1 MASQL
6 PDALIASIK
15 LSQDIELAN
24 AFDQLKN
31 NPAAYTQFL
40 QNQNCAVYS
49 NIVTQKEG
57 IFQKVYGDLDRST
70 RVQGSTMQAG
80 KSNKNL
86 VAVQDQIYEQ
96 TKAEA
101 DNVIHDKNLATR
113 KAEMNEWTVG
123 NKQDTLF
130 VFTALF
136 IMLSGLILITVL
148 WRMGLIGSG
157 LWVGLGAPM
166 IIVFVLIF
174 IRRSMYTTNMR
185 DKRWWNRT
193 SFPEKQ
199 KKIAMPSCADLQ
211 AAATG
216 AANALDTAT
225 ATAG

>member
-1 MASQL
+1 MAASSQL
-6 PDALIASIK
+6 PDALISSIK

-40 QNQNCAVYS
+40 QSQNCAVYN

-57 IFQKVYGDLDRST
+57 IFNKVYGDLERST

-101 DNVIHDKNLATR
+101 DNVVHDKNLATR
-113 KAEMNEWTVG
+113 KAEMNEWTVN

-136 IMLSGLILITVL
+136 IMLSGLLLITVL

-166 IIVFVLIF
+166 IGVFGFLF
-174 IRRSMYTTNMR
+174 LRRSMYTSNLR
-185 DKRWWNRT
+185 NKRWWN
-193 SFPEKQ
+193 KQ
-199 KKIAMPSCADLQ
+199 IFEGKQEKIAVPSCADLQ

-216 AANALDTAT
+216 AST
-225 ATAG
+225 TAG